1 MKKLIILIIVCC
13 TACSS
18 VNIKGVSKAD
28 DFVISRYKT
37 FSFFEVISEG
47 NAIGPN
53 SETNLKLLKEAIT
66 KQMDA
71 KGLKLSGDNP
81 DLLVNIGVVVAEQ
94 VQTRETSF
102 TQPGDRTYY
111 MNQRN
116 YSWQSQEV
124 EVGKYR
130 EGTVIVHL
138 VDRVQNKLVWQGSA
152 ESVLPEKQKNVPAVI
167 DEAMK
172 KLFEKVQ

>member
-1 MKKLIILIIVCC
+1 MKKLSILIIACC

-28 DFVISRYKT
+28 DFAISKYKT

-66 KQMDA
+66 KQMEA

-116 YSWQSQEV
+116 YSWQSQQV

-138 VDRVQNKLVWQGSA
+138 VDRVKNELVWQGSA
-152 ESVLPEKQKNVPAVI
+152 ESVLPEKQKNVPALI
-167 DEAMK
+167 EEAMT